1 MHHEIPYRMVAAIG
15 AIMIILSPVLAD
27 PGGDDPYADEW
38 IAYDPGE
45 NAAKGYTNPDVVR
58 GSPERFTGEGIF
70 PGVVSAF
77 NPAFGTDEILSIG
90 RGGHIIV
97 SFDTPVTD
105 DPANPFGLDLL
116 IFGNTG
122 FIDANWPNGV
132 VGGLFGNDGGF
143 IEVSIDGVDW
153 FPVKA
158 IQADGLF
165 PTIGYLDSGP
175 YDDQPGSELTDF
187 TLPVDPSLA
196 LGDFLGLNNNE
207 TLDLY
212 GGSGGGVG
220 IDLAE
225 VGLDAISFV
234 RVFVPDDAQGNV
246 EIDAFSD
253 VAPAFDPADLD
264 MDGSVGVKDLLIL
277 LGSWGPCPDP
287 PADCPADFD
296 TSGDVGVKDLLF
308 LLGAWG

>member
-1 MHHEIPYRMVAAIG
+1 MHHQIPYRMVAAIG

-45 NAAKGYTNPDVVR
+45 NAAKGYTNPDVVL

-90 RGGHIIV
+90 RGGYIIV

-122 FIDANWPNGV
+122 FIDANLPNGV
-132 VGGLFGNDGGF
+132 VGGIFGNDGGF

-153 FPVKA
+153 IPVA
-158 IQADGLF
+158 GIQADGLF

-175 YDDQPGSELTDF
+175 YDNRPGSKLTDF
-187 TLPVDPSLA
+187 TLPVDPGLA

-207 TLDLY
+207 ILDLY

-234 RVFVPDDAQGNV
+234 RVFVPDDAPGNV